1 MALTNRHIELFAET
15 LSLAIT
21 DDGEG
26 RAFLLLHGGAGPASM
41 AGLAAALSPN
51 ARVVMPTF
59 PGFNGEPR
67 PDRFTRIDD
76 LATAFLALIERLEL
90 SNVVV
95 VGNSAGGWIA
105 AEMALR
111 QSPRI
116 AGIVLMNAAGID
128 ADPTQRPIA
137 DPTTMTPAERS
148 ALAFHNPQRFAIA
161 PPSPEAAAMLGRN
174 QQALRVYAGEPFM
187 HDPTLRSRLA
197 RMSIPTMLLW
207 GESDRIVDLDYGRRF
222 AGSIPGARFEPVSE
236 AGHFPQI
243 ERLDEVLRLIGDF
256 TDRLEQGAQPLP
268 RAALV

>member
-15 LSLAIT
+15 LSLAIS
-21 DDGEG
+21 DDGQG

-41 AGLAAALSPN
+41 AGLAAALSQS
-51 ARVVMPTF
+51 ARVVVPTL

-67 PDRFTRIDD
+67 HERFTRIDD
-76 LATAFLALIERLEL
+76 LATAFLALIERLDL
-90 SNVVV
+90 TDVVV
-95 VGNSAGGWIA
+95 VGSSAGGWIA

-111 QSPRI
+111 QSSRI

-128 ADPTQRPIA
+128 ADPAQRPIA
-137 DPTTMTPAERS
+137 DPTAMAPAERS

-174 QQALRVYAGEPFM
+174 QQALRVYAGQPFM

-197 RMSIPTMLLW
+197 EMTTPTLLIW
-207 GESDRIVDLDYGRRF
+207 GESDKIIDMDYGHRF
-222 AGSIPGARFEPVSE
+222 ANSIPGARFEPVSE

-243 ERLDEVLRLIGDF
+243 ERLDEVLRLIGGF
-256 TDRLEQGAQPLP
+256 TAQLELGSQPL
-268 RAALV
+268 RKAAGN